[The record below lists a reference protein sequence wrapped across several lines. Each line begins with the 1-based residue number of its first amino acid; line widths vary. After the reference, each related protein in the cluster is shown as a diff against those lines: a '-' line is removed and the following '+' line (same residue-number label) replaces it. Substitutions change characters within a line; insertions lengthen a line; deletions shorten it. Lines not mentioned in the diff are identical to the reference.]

1 MNDNIIYDGHCHLD
15 SVANADSS
23 QRLALAAIS
32 EDDWLKLV
40 KLRTANSLYKV
51 GFGLHPWYVTNLD
64 DDDKIEQFA
73 LRLENAIKQYQ
84 PDFLGETGLDWLK
97 SNFELQTKILHIH
110 LKLAQKYNLPVVMH
124 CVKAYSPLLHS
135 ISLYPIKGL
144 LHGFNANSQIAQQ
157 LWHKNITL
165 GIGSLILQ
173 NNSQLN
179 KSAID
184 IPLEQIIIETDA
196 PYMPPANQI
205 ISTPQNCL
213 IYAQKVAQLKQKNL
227 DEIIIKVN
235 QNWLELF

>member
-15 SVANADSS
+15 SVAGVDNS

-40 KLRTANSLYKV
+40 KLRAANSLYKV
-51 GFGLHPWYVTNLD
+51 GFGLHPWYVVSLD

-97 SNFELQTKILHIH
+97 PNVELQTKILHIH

-124 CVKAYSPLLHS
+124 CVKAYSPLLHG
-135 ISLYPIKGL
+135 ISLYPVKGL

-157 LWHKNITL
+157 LWHKNIML

-179 KSAID
+179 KSAIG

-196 PYMPPANQI
+196 PYMPPANQL

-213 IYAQKVAQLKQKNL
+213 IYAQKLAQLKQKNL